1 MKKILAL
8 LAAAL
13 LLSISALAAEY
24 QPYANMN
31 DGYQV
36 NVPADWTI
44 IDQKN
49 VDDLIASMTDGSLSI
64 EGMDAS
70 VLQQYKAQMEAMD
83 MMICQGPAGNNLNI
97 VYQALPMTLDNETL
111 IASVLPTTIEQLKS
125 MFADYQLVAGPMV
138 YPVGEREF
146 VAMVATFTVN
156 GVAMISNQAYYLDGA
171 KLYNFTIT
179 IRGSQSQEKLA
190 ELDQMIDEIL
200 ASFVPASEA
209 SAPADGAASA
219 A

>member
-1 MKKILAL
+1 MKKFLAL

-13 LLSISALAAEY
+13 LLSTSALAAEY
-24 QPYANMN
+24 QPYINDS

-36 NVPADWTI
+36 SLPADWAI

-49 VDDLIASMTDGSLSI
+49 VDELIASMTDGSLSI

-83 MMICQGPAGNNLNI
+83 MMVCMGAAGNNLNI
-97 VYQALPMTLDNETL
+97 VYQALPMTLDNDAL

-125 MFADYQLVAGPMV
+125 MFADYQLLAGPMV
-138 YPVGEREF
+138 YPVGDREF
-146 VAMVATFTVN
+146 VAMVATYSVN
-156 GVAMISNQAYYLDGA
+156 GLTMISNQAYYLDGA

-179 IRGSQSQEKLA
+179 IPGAQSQEKLA

-209 SAPADGAASA
+209 NAPADGAASA